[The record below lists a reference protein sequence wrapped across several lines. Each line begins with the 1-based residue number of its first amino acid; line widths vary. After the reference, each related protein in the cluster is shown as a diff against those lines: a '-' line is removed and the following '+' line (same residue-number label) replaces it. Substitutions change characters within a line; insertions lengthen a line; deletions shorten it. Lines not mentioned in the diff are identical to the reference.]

1 MTQGHHITTWRVEM
15 NKLLFAMLVASPLV
29 ALPNSGKASPVDMAP
44 GFTNSVV
51 ERRGGD
57 DRQPRQEGRR
67 RDRRQERRQD
77 RREDREEDDRLWWP
91 SPTRLDGSRW
101 SANRS
106 ADPCSRRRN

>member
-1 MTQGHHITTWRVEM
+1 M

-29 ALPNSGKASPVDMAP
+29 ALPNSGKASPVGMAP

-57 DRQPRQEGRR
+57 DRQPRQQDRR
-67 RDRRQERRQD
+67 RERRQD
-77 RREDREEDDRLWWP
+77 RGQDGEEDDRLWWP
-91 SPTRLDGSRW
+91 SPTRLDGGRW

-106 ADPCSRRRN
+106 AGPCSRRRNRDAAILPTS